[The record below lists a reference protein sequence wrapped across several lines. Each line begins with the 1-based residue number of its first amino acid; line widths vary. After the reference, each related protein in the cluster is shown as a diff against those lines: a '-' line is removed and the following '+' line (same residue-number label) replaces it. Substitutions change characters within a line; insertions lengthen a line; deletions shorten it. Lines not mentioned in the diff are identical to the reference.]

1 MNVNFPLDISALS
14 AIRHL
19 LVTCMV
25 MTMTS
30 QARLST
36 DPTGVSNSIGDG
48 GNDIINV
55 IQGEVLNFRFSA
67 STPSGSPAEISNFE
81 LLVDDAPSNAA
92 SFVKLAEGGFRVH
105 WTASVPLDY
114 PNTKLLQRVA
124 VRDTTSQETMILGCV
139 DVAEWEGM
147 VAGVRMG
154 DFVNE
159 GANYQHCSHYSGK
172 YLEPKWLENSN
183 ADVWSSWYR
192 GPKRMVLLDGN
203 GGNTGV
209 IAQITDSARY
219 PFFIFTG
226 TSSVPSLVDVS
237 DPLAYPDKG
246 TWCQNFLSAPVS
258 VEVPAS
264 ATISPGELKLVPFPA
279 IDPRDSFNMV
289 VNNASYQDS
298 SGKHGVFETMT
309 RYLDGGSG
317 RSMHF
322 LWFGKQDGRDT
333 AGGKQIFLPLGATIT
348 PYRAGSLAD
357 PGLPLNLP
365 SFPPS
370 PYEPSILPIQSEQ
383 WHQVVLKAGPEAGV
397 APDGLELKLGSG
409 DTGDGAPQPGISI
422 QVSSPSGLAPL
433 AIPADG
439 KIPLATGSDLYQ
451 RLTSTKGLTIFI
463 KRDQSVDQL
472 HHMSLNLMPKANS
485 RSTGP
490 PIQCAALDLLP
501 VDIKVVKEG
510 EVAAHED
517 GLVVKKTDTVR
528 YRLSPG
534 LPDAPLLLEDKI
546 QWHWRI
552 LKLDGSYAEWTAY
565 RDGQGHTFIALPKD
579 AGIYEVK
586 AVLNGQDLFFSRKSD
601 AHHADS
607 STGEVQAIHK
617 KDAHDCLG
625 VVDEDWQIKLRNAAQ
640 KNLGSTR
647 WAEAVELVLSGV
659 NDFPNPSDKCN
670 AFVYEQG
677 YNAGTPVPLNE
688 TWRSAWPPIAFDWW
702 NDNTGRLDNSGRTMI
717 STLIQGWQR
726 LPGVTNPQPGFVV
739 SRPDLLGGPPK
750 YHSHVGI
757 LDYDGSWISAG
768 PLKVNKYYHPTS
780 SYLDD
785 QGIRKKYQPQAVRK
799 FKP

>member
-67 STPSGSPAEISNFE
+67 STPSGSPAEISIFE

-183 ADVWSSWYR
+183 ADVRSKWYR
-192 GPKRMVLLDGN
+192 GPKRMDLLNGN
-203 GGNTGV
+203 GGNTGA

-226 TSSVPSLVDVS
+226 TSSVPRLIDVS

-246 TWCQNFLSAPVS
+246 TWCQNFLSVEVS
-258 VEVPAS
+258 VKVPAS
-264 ATISPGELKLVPFPA
+264 ATISPGELKLVPFPE

-289 VNNASYQDS
+289 VNEASYQDS
-298 SGKHGVFETMT
+298 SGKHGIFETMMH
-309 RYLDGGSG
+309 YLDGGSG

-322 LWFGKQDGRDT
+322 LWFIKQGGRD
-333 AGGKQIFLPLGATIT
+333 AARGHPIFLPLGATIT
-348 PYRAGSLAD
+348 PYRAGGFAD

-365 SFPPS
+365 SFPPN
-370 PYEPSILPIQSEQ
+370 PYEPSLLPIQSEQ
-383 WHQVVLKAGPEAGV
+383 WHKLVLKVGPEAGV

-409 DTGDGAPQPGISI
+409 DTGDSAPQPGISI
-422 QVSSPSGLAPL
+422 QV
-433 AIPADG
+433 
-439 KIPLATGSDLYQ
+439 
-451 RLTSTKGLTIFI
+451 
-463 KRDQSVDQL
+463 
-472 HHMSLNLMPKANS
+472 LNPKS
-485 RSTGP
+485 
-490 PIQCAALDLLP
+490 
-501 VDIKVVKEG
+501 
-510 EVAAHED
+510 EV
-517 GLVVKKTDTVR
+517 
-528 YRLSPG
+528 
-534 LPDAPLLLEDKI
+534 
-546 QWHWRI
+546 
-552 LKLDGSYAEWTAY
+552 
-565 RDGQGHTFIALPKD
+565 
-579 AGIYEVK
+579 
-586 AVLNGQDLFFSRKSD
+586 N
-601 AHHADS
+601 
-607 STGEVQAIHK
+607 
-617 KDAHDCLG
+617 
-625 VVDEDWQIKLRNAAQ
+625 
-640 KNLGSTR
+640 
-647 WAEAVELVLSGV
+647 
-659 NDFPNPSDKCN
+659 
-670 AFVYEQG
+670 
-677 YNAGTPVPLNE
+677 
-688 TWRSAWPPIAFDWW
+688 
-702 NDNTGRLDNSGRTMI
+702 
-717 STLIQGWQR
+717 
-726 LPGVTNPQPGFVV
+726 
-739 SRPDLLGGPPK
+739 
-750 YHSHVGI
+750 
-757 LDYDGSWISAG
+757 
-768 PLKVNKYYHPTS
+768 
-780 SYLDD
+780 
-785 QGIRKKYQPQAVRK
+785 
-799 FKP
+799 